1 MDHRIVG
8 MHILAVLIQDINS
21 PTAPRNSAKFRK
33 AGMSLTTSRN
43 GMTIIDLNSLAAAFR
58 DTQLFPIFESAYD
71 TLTQLLQHSIPFDK
85 RK

>member
-33 AGMSLTTSRN
+33 AGMPLTTIHWT
-43 GMTIIDLNSLAAAFR
+43 TIINLIPHSLS
-58 DTQLFPIFESAYD
+58 LFSGG
-71 TLTQLLQHSIPFDK
+71 LS
-85 RK
+85 

>member
-33 AGMSLTTSRN
+33 AGMLVDIGYDDTILT
-43 GMTIIDLNSLAAAFR
+43 
-58 DTQLFPIFESAYD
+58 
-71 TLTQLLQHSIPFDK
+71 
-85 RK
+85 